1 MAGHN
6 NYCDTIKEN
15 DVLVIRSSITEL
27 LNRPKQSFTYQDRH
41 MLVLTRR
48 EGEKIMI
55 GDSIAITV
63 VRMGG
68 DKVRLGIEA
77 PNDMLILRGELE
89 VHNDGRRVISQE
101 SVTQNLAKP
110 AA

>member
-1 MAGHN
+1 
-6 NYCDTIKEN
+6 
-15 DVLVIRSSITEL
+15 
-27 LNRPKQSFTYQDRH
+27 

-55 GDSIAITV
+55 GDSIAVTV

-77 PNDMLILRGELE
+77 PNEMLILRGELE
-89 VHNDGRRVISQE
+89 VHNDGHRVIPQE
-101 SVTQNLAKP
+101 CGMQSVAKP